1 MKFYKLKGPHIWGDY
16 GRELVAG
23 EANNLVRQNG
33 LLLLDR
39 TGPFAPPITNP
50 RNVII
55 VTEAFRRRLE
65 ENFEGLEFRPVIKD
79 RIVEIHWETWDR
91 TVFPQESPPGDGEP
105 EDYLYGNPHSPAA
118 AEALGDLWEL
128 VLSVG
133 AQVRHSERPEAS
145 GTGEIDSATWTGDH
159 FFWVIP
165 GLFPVVVVSET
176 AKTWLEAEVPQ
187 WVSFKEYPSSQ

>member
-1 MKFYKLKGPHIWGDY
+1 MRFYKLRGPDVWGGW

-23 EANNLVRQNG
+23 EASDLVRQNG

-50 RNVII
+50 IDVII
-55 VTEAFRRRLE
+55 VTDAFRSRLE
-65 ENFEGLEFRPVIKD
+65 ASFAGLEFRPVIKD

-91 TVFPQESPPGDGEP
+91 TVFPQERPPADGEP
-105 EDYLYGNPHSPAA
+105 EDYLYQNPHSEAA
-118 AEALGDLWEL
+118 AEGLGDLWEL

-133 AQVRHSERPEAS
+133 AQVRHSERPEARH
-145 GTGEIDSATWTGDH
+145 TGEIDATTWSGDH

-165 GLFPVVVVSET
+165 GRFPVVVVSET
-176 AKTWLEAEVPQ
+176 AKTWLEAEVPE
-187 WVSFKEYPSSQ
+187 WVSFEEYPSSQ